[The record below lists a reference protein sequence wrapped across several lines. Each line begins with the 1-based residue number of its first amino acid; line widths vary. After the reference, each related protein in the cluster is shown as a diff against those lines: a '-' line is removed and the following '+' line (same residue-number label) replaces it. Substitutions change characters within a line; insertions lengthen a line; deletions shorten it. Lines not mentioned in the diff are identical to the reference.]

1 MIIGIDA
8 SRANREN
15 KTGTEWYCWHL
26 IEEFKKIT
34 PGNERVF
41 LYSNEK
47 LKGDLGISPDNF
59 QEIILKW
66 PPKYLWTQIRLWWE
80 LLLRPPDVLFVPA
93 HTIPFLPIWKKV
105 KVAVTVHD
113 VGFKRFPE
121 LYKPI
126 QVWYHDLTMRKI
138 KHRADLIIT
147 DSEFSRQEIMDLYGI
162 ETARIKV
169 VYLGYDAD
177 NFFPATVIA
186 RESHQRRD
194 DRGNPVA
201 ETRDLHAL
209 SPVPLSGRGSARDD
223 NIGRNDV
230 LQKYNIT
237 KPYLLYIGRIEKKKN
252 IGNLAKSFSLLK
264 ERFPELKLVLAGNAG
279 NEFEAV
285 KKIIADNRLQQE
297 IILPGYIAA
306 GDLRAVIGSAEI
318 FLFPTLYEGFGLPI
332 LEAMACGTPV
342 ITSALNPHREV
353 GGEAAVYI
361 DPQKPEELAGAIA
374 KILADLHFRKELV
387 DKGLQRVKNF
397 SWKKT
402 AQDVLDELLSL
413 NQ

>member
-8 SRANREN
+8 SRANRDN

-34 PGNERVF
+34 PGNVRVF

-47 LKGDLGISPDNF
+47 LKGDLGKFPDNF

-93 HTIPFLPIWKKV
+93 HTIPFFPIWKKV

-126 QVWYHDLTMRKI
+126 QVWYHDFTMRKI
-138 KHRADLIIT
+138 KRRADLIIT

-169 VYLGYDAD
+169 IYLGYDAD
-177 NFFPATVIA
+177 YFFPATAIA
-186 RESHQRRD
+186 RES
-194 DRGNPVA
+194 
-201 ETRDLHAL
+201 L
-209 SPVPLSGRGSARDD
+209 PLSGTGDSARDD

-264 ERFPELKLVLAGNAG
+264 ERFPELQLVLAGNAG

-285 KKIIADNRLQQE
+285 RKIITDNRLQQE

-397 SWKKT
+397 SWEKT
-402 AQDVLDELLSL
+402 AQDVLDELLSF
-413 NQ
+413 NH